1 MRHLPVADS
10 GNWQIGIHQ
19 HHKHDHKSTTM
30 SNIFI
35 LCIIFF
41 MGTCIG
47 SFLNVCIWRIPRS
60 ESIVTPGSR
69 CPQCNTPIRFYHNI
83 PIISYVMLLG
93 KCRNCAAP
101 ISLRYPLVE
110 GLTGLLAAATAYR
123 YGITLDFLLYF
134 IFISALVTVTF
145 IDIDL
150 QIIPDVISLPGIP
163 IGIAA
168 SLILTTISFKDSLI
182 GALVGGGSLFLVAWG
197 YHRITGKE
205 GMGGGDIKLLAMIG
219 AFIGWQGVFFTI
231 FLASATGSVIGAILM
246 LFARKDLK
254 FAVAFGPFLALGA
267 LAYLF
272 VGPELIDWYYSAAFR
287 Y

>member
-1 MRHLPVADS
+1 MD
-10 GNWQIGIHQ
+10 
-19 HHKHDHKSTTM
+19 M

-41 MGTCIG
+41 MGACIG
-47 SFLNVCIWRIPRS
+47 SFLNVCIWRLPRS
-60 ESIVTPGSR
+60 ESIVSPGSK
-69 CPQCNTPIRFYHNI
+69 CPQCNMPIRFYDNI
-83 PIISYVMLLG
+83 PILSYALLLG
-93 KCRNCAAP
+93 KCRNCANP
-101 ISLRYPLVE
+101 ISIRYPLVE
-110 GLTGLLAAATAYR
+110 GLTGFLAAATAYR
-123 YGITLDFLLYF
+123 YGITLDFLIYF
-134 IFISALVTVTF
+134 VFISALVTVTF
-145 IDIDL
+145 IDLDL

-168 SLILTTISFKDSLI
+168 SMVLTPVTLKDSLI

-197 YHRITGKE
+197 YHLFTGKE

-231 FLASATGSVIGAILM
+231 FLASVTGSMIGAILM
-246 LFARKDLK
+246 LFAKKDLK

-272 VGPELIDWYYSAAFR
+272 VGPELIDWYYNAAFR